1 MIQKSSKG
9 KAAQCTNMSEIRT
22 EIDRID
28 REVISLLG
36 ERYEF
41 VKAASQFKK
50 SPDQVKAQSRFDAM
64 LKERRSWA
72 EEQGLSSDL
81 IEKIYRDLVTWFISE
96 EMKHWEETQSDLT

>member
-1 MIQKSSKG
+1 MIQNGNEK
-9 KAAQCTNMSEIRT
+9 KASQCADMSEIRT

-28 REVISLLG
+28 RQVISLLA
-36 ERYEF
+36 ERYGF

-64 LKERRSWA
+64 LKERRAWA
-72 EEQGLSSDL
+72 EEQGLSPDL

-96 EMKHWEETQSDLT
+96 EMKHWEETQPDLT

>member
-1 MIQKSSKG
+1 MVQKICEK
-9 KAAQCTNMSEIRT
+9 KATQCMDMSEIRT

-28 REVISLLG
+28 HEVISLLG

-50 SPDQVKAQSRFDAM
+50 SPDQVKAQSRFDTM
-64 LKERRSWA
+64 LKERRTWA

-81 IEKIYRDLVTWFISE
+81 IEKIYRDLVNWFIAE
-96 EMKHWEETQSDLT
+96 EMKHWEETQPDLP

>member
-1 MIQKSSKG
+1 MIQKNSER
-9 KAAQCTNMSEIRT
+9 KASQCTSMSEIRT

-28 REVISLLG
+28 REVIALLG

-64 LKERRSWA
+64 LKERRVLA
-72 EEQGLSSDL
+72 EEQGLSPDL

-96 EMKHWEETQSDLT
+96 EMKHWEEAQPDLT

>member
-1 MIQKSSKG
+1 MIQNGNEK
-9 KAAQCTNMSEIRT
+9 KASQCADMSEIRT

-28 REVISLLG
+28 RQVISLLG
-36 ERYEF
+36 ERYGF

-64 LKERRSWA
+64 LKERRAWA

-81 IEKIYRDLVTWFISE
+81 IEKIYRDLVAWFISE
-96 EMKHWEETQSDLT
+96 EMKHWEETQPDLT

>member
-1 MIQKSSKG
+1 MIKKSSEG

-41 VKAASQFKK
+41 VNAASQFKK

-64 LKERRSWA
+64 LKERRVLA
-72 EEQGLSSDL
+72 EEQGLSPDL

-96 EMKHWEETQSDLT
+96 EMKHWEEAQSNLT

>member
-1 MIQKSSKG
+1 MIQKSNKT
-9 KAAQCTNMSEIRT
+9 KATQCTSMPEIRT

-28 REVISLLG
+28 HEVISLLG

-50 SPDQVKAQSRFDAM
+50 SPDQVKAQSRFHAM
-64 LKERRSWA
+64 LKERRAWA

-96 EMKHWEETQSDLT
+96 EMKHWEETQSD

>member
-41 VKAASQFKK
+41 VKAASQFKSRQIRLK
-50 SPDQVKAQSRFDAM
+50 LSPA
-64 LKERRSWA
+64 
-72 EEQGLSSDL
+72 
-81 IEKIYRDLVTWFISE
+81 
-96 EMKHWEETQSDLT
+96 LTLC